1 MSDAT
6 IKEMIDFEY
15 GITESTPVQKSLFFG
30 QLKLKTYPANTL
42 LLGPLHLGYLHKLGG
57 FPILDKVSHL

>member
-1 MSDAT
+1 MSDTT

-42 LLGPLHLGYLHKLGG
+42 LLQQGHL
-57 FPILDKVSHL
+57 PNEIVSILEGEVTVT